1 MTGPPEPGGGLVA
14 RLAGFGELLRDA
26 GLRSGPDRTI
36 DGVAA
41 LGCIDLGDLEQMR
54 DALRAVYVCRREEVA
69 VFDAAFD
76 IYWARPEAAIR
87 AGAIP
92 MRSRPLPLDPA
103 KVASWLERLGLPAS
117 QVPREQSTVP
127 EVASSSG
134 YSADELLRARDFGDL
149 TWEETQQ
156 VRRLLRQAPWRL
168 AERRTRRWRPGRHGR
183 VELRRTLRRAARS
196 GGDVAVLAR
205 ARRRIRRRPLVIICD
220 VSGSMERYSRALLVF
235 AHAVA
240 RRERVDTFVFSTRL
254 SRITHL
260 LRRRDIDEAL
270 ADTAA
275 RVHDIGGGTR
285 IGESLRTFNRRYAR
299 RVLGHGAVV
308 LVISDGWDRGDVATL
323 EKEMSRLARSC
334 HRLIW
339 LNPLLGSEVLRPRGA
354 GDGGGA
360 PLLRRLPRRPQRRRP
375 RRAGPPPRR
384 RCRAGPRGGSRR

>member
-1 MTGPPEPGGGLVA
+1 MTAPPEQNGDLVV
-14 RLAGFGELLRDA
+14 RLAGFGELLRDV

-36 DGVAA
+36 DAVAA
-41 LGCIDLGDLEQMR
+41 LGCIDLGDIDQMR
-54 DALRAVYVCRREEVA
+54 DALRAVHVCRREEVA

-92 MRSRPLPLDPA
+92 MRSRPLPLDPRKA
-103 KVASWLERLGLPAS
+103 QEWLNRLGLPAS
-117 QVPREQSTVP
+117 QLPRDQSTTP
-127 EVASSSG
+127 QVASSSG
-134 YSADELLRARDFGDL
+134 YSADELLRERDFGDL

-168 AERRTRRWRPGRHGR
+168 AERRTRRWRPGRRGR
-183 VELRRTLRRAARS
+183 VELRRTLRRAART
-196 GGDVAVLAR
+196 GGEATVLAR
-205 ARRRIRRRPLVIICD
+205 TRRRIRRRPLVIICD

-260 LRRRDIDEAL
+260 LRRRDIDDAL

-275 RVHDIGGGTR
+275 QVHDIGGGTR

-308 LVISDGWDRGDVATL
+308 LVISDGWDRGEVATL
-323 EKEMSRLARSC
+323 EREMSRLARSC

-339 LNPLLGSEVLRPRGA
+339 LNPLLGSEVYAAEARGMA
-354 GDGGGA
+354 AALPYCDDFLAAHNVDALDELG
-360 PLLRRLPRRPQRRRP
+360 RRLAALPRRTARR
-375 RRAGPPPRR
+375 
-384 RCRAGPRGGSRR
+384 